1 MRINNNVGMWAIRYL
16 QNLQTQQTSHHQALT
31 QATVPIQQNV
41 AFGAI
46 AERIRSQVN
55 GYREAMVSTYN
66 AIGVMN
72 VAEGGLQNVSNNLQ
86 RMRELAVQA
95 SNGTLSESER
105 AALQQEFSQLAQGIN
120 RVVEQTTYNNR
131 RVLGGDIRD
140 MQVQLGPNEGQQMRV
155 TLPNMDIRTLGLE
168 NVNLNSTENAQNA
181 LEALDRA
188 IETVS
193 NTRSYVGSVTNRLE
207 GAARE
212 LSNTMLNLT
221 SSVSVLTGTDMAR
234 TMMDFIR
241 TRLQEQA
248 TAGVFGQSNVNAMN
262 VLRLLG

>member
-16 QNLQTQQTSHHQALT
+16 QNLQTQQNRQVQSLA
-31 QATVPIQQNV
+31 QATIPIQQNV

-46 AERIRSQVN
+46 AERIRSQIN
-55 GYREAMVSTYN
+55 GYREAMASTYN

-72 VAEGGLQNVSNNLQ
+72 VAEGGLQSISNNLQ

-95 SNGTLSESER
+95 SNGTLSESDR
-105 AALQQEFSQLAQGIN
+105 AALQKEFSQLAQGIN

-131 RVLGGDIRD
+131 RVLGGDIRN
-140 MQVQLGPNEGQQMRV
+140 MQVQLGPNEGQQMKI
-155 TLPNMDIRTLGLE
+155 TLPGMDIRNLGLE

-181 LEALDRA
+181 LKALDRA

-221 SSVSVLTGTDMAR
+221 SSVSVLTDTDMAR
-234 TMMDFIR
+234 GVMEWIR
-241 TRLQEQA
+241 TRLQQQA
-248 TAGVFGQSNVNAMN
+248 TVGILGQSNVNAQN

>member
-16 QNLQTQQTSHHQALT
+16 QNLQTQGNGQVQSLA
-31 QATVPIQQNV
+31 QATIPVQQNV

-46 AERIRSQVN
+46 AERMRSQVN

-95 SNGTLSESER
+95 SNGTLTESER
-105 AALQQEFSQLAQGIN
+105 AVLQEEFSKLAKGIN
-120 RVVEQTTYNNR
+120 KVVEQVTYNNK
-131 RVLGGDIRD
+131 RVLGGDIKD
-140 MQVQLGPNEGQQMRV
+140 MQVQLGPNEGQQMKV
-155 TLPNMDIRTLGLE
+155 TLPGMDIKSLE
-168 NVNLNSTENAQNA
+168 LEDVNLNSTENAQNA
-181 LEALDRA
+181 LKALDKA
-188 IETVS
+188 IENVS

-221 SSVSVLTGTDMAR
+221 SSVSVLTDTDMAR
-234 TMMDFIR
+234 GVMEWIR
-241 TRLQEQA
+241 TRLQQQA
-248 TAGVFGQSNVNAMN
+248 TVGVLGQSNVNSLN

>member
-16 QNLQTQQTSHHQALT
+16 QNLQTQQTSHHQALS

>member
-16 QNLQTQQTSHHQALT
+16 QNLQSTQNT
-31 QATVPIQQNV
+31 QAQSSAQATIPIQQNV
-41 AFGAI
+41 ASTVI

-55 GYREAMVSTYN
+55 GYREAMMSTYN

-72 VAEGGLQNVSNNLQ
+72 VAEGGIQSVSNNLQ

-95 SNGTLSESER
+95 SNATLSEADR
-105 AALQQEFSQLAQGIN
+105 TALQQEFSQLAQGIN

-131 RVLGGDIRD
+131 RVIGGDIRD

-155 TLPNMDIRTLGLE
+155 TLPGMDIRSLGLE
-168 NVNLNSTENAQNA
+168 NVNLNNVENAQNA
-181 LEALDRA
+181 LKALDTA
-188 IETVS
+188 IESVS

-207 GAARE
+207 GAARN
-212 LSNTMLNLT
+212 LSTTMLNLT
-221 SSVSVLTGTDMAR
+221 SSVSTLTDTDMAR
-234 TMMDFIR
+234 GVMDWLR
-241 TRLQEQA
+241 TRLQQQA
-248 TAGVFGQSNVNAMN
+248 TIGIVGQSNANAMN

>member
-120 RVVEQTTYNNR
+120 KLVEQTTYNNR
-131 RVLGGDIRD
+131 KVIGGDIKD
-140 MQVQLGPNEGQQMRV
+140 MQVQLGPNEGQQMKV
-155 TLPNMDIRTLGLE
+155 TLPGMDIKSLGLE

-181 LEALDRA
+181 LKALDKA
-188 IETVS
+188 IENVS

-241 TRLQEQA
+241 IRLQEQA
-248 TAGVFGQSNVNAMN
+248 TAGVFSQSNVNAMN

>member
-16 QNLQTQQTSHHQALT
+16 QNLQTHHNSQMQSLT

-46 AERIRSQVN
+46 AERIRSQIN
-55 GYREAMVSTYN
+55 GYREAMMSTYN

-72 VAEGGLQNVSNNLQ
+72 VAEGGLQSISNNLQ

-95 SNGTLSESER
+95 SNGTLSENER

-120 RVVEQTTYNNR
+120 KVVDQTTYNNR
-131 RVLGGDIRD
+131 RVLGGDIKD
-140 MQVQLGPNEGQQMRV
+140 MQVQLGPNEGQRMRI
-155 TLPNMDIRTLGLE
+155 TLPGMDIRSLGLE

-181 LEALDRA
+181 LKVLDTA
-188 IETVS
+188 IENVS
-193 NTRSYVGSVTNRLE
+193 RTRSYVGSVTNRLE

-212 LSNTMLNLT
+212 LSNTMINLT
-221 SSVSVLTGTDMAR
+221 SSVSVLTDTDMAR
-234 TMMDFIR
+234 GIMEWIR
-241 TRLQEQA
+241 TRLQQQA
-248 TAGVFGQSNVNAMN
+248 TAGILGQSNVNAQN